1 MYLAL
6 GLFMKTLQ
14 IDIVSDVVCPWCA
27 IGFANLNTALKELDD
42 PIEAQIKWH
51 PFQLNP
57 YMSKEGQDI
66 NEHLS
71 EKYGLSESKLAE
83 NKQHIRQIGQNSGV
97 EFKFEERARI
107 YNTLD
112 CHVLLHWAGEKG
124 KQTQLKLA
132 LFKAYFSEGKDIS
145 QQDVLLDVV
154 ASVGLEK
161 QDAQIV
167 LKDEQ
172 YKNTVKD
179 EESKYKSMGIQ
190 SVPAFIINNEYL
202 LSGGQPS
209 DVFKQSLQDILAK
222 G

>member
-1 MYLAL
+1 
-6 GLFMKTLQ
+6 MKTLQ

-27 IGFANLNTALKELDD
+27 IGFANLNKAIAQLDE
-42 PIEAQIKWH
+42 PVETKINWH

-57 YMSKEGQDI
+57 SMGKEGQDI
-66 NEHLS
+66 NEHLV
-71 EKYGLSESKLAE
+71 EKYGLSDSKLAE
-83 NKQHIRQIGQNSGV
+83 NKQHIRQIGQDSGV
-97 EFKFEERARI
+97 EFKFDQRARI

-112 CHVLLHWAGEKG
+112 CHILLHWAGEKD

-145 QQDVLLDVV
+145 QLDILLEVV
-154 ASVGLEK
+154 ESVGLDKLE
-161 QDAQIV
+161 AQIV
-167 LKDEQ
+167 LKDEK
-172 YKNTVKD
+172 YKNIVKD

-202 LSGGQPS
+202 LSGGQPK